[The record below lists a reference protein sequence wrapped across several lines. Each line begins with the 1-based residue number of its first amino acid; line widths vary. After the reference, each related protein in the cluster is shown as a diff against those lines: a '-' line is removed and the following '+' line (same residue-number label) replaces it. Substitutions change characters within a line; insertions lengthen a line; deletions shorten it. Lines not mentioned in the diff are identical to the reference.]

1 MRAPGGKKS
10 VWAGLGRDDG
20 SARPAAARAAQLFA
34 DFALRGARLIDDAN
48 PEHDAVIDTVRGRQC
63 AVLNFPAQNS
73 SFLRRGSYSAVTWA
87 GSRAR
92 RWIGPHCNGSWA
104 CRAAIS
110 GLRSSRRAPLSTM
123 PTHSEHDAVIDT
135 IRERQRAVL
144 NFPVQNSFSRGG
156 SYSAVITRTR
166 GACLPPSRAQPAPA
180 QTARQGFPD
189 RPSGF

>member
-10 VWAGLGRDDG
+10 V
-20 SARPAAARAAQLFA
+20 
-34 DFALRGARLIDDAN
+34 
-48 PEHDAVIDTVRGRQC
+48 
-63 AVLNFPAQNS
+63 
-73 SFLRRGSYSAVTWA
+73 WA

-180 QTARQGFPD
+180 RIARQGFPN

>member
-10 VWAGLGRDDG
+10 V
-20 SARPAAARAAQLFA
+20 
-34 DFALRGARLIDDAN
+34 
-48 PEHDAVIDTVRGRQC
+48 
-63 AVLNFPAQNS
+63 
-73 SFLRRGSYSAVTWA
+73 WA

-180 QTARQGFPD
+180 QTARQGFKVPRARSEPFPNAAESGRKIEFLTVD
-189 RPSGF
+189 AGFGPSWNVVST